1 MKKLKGKITIII
13 TSHYLEEIENLCDR
27 VAILSKGKLLE
38 IGSIDEIKEKHATSK
53 FEDAFIKLVEDN
65 E

>member
-1 MKKLKGKITIII
+1 M

-27 VAILSKGKLLE
+27 VAILSKGKLLKTD
-38 IGSIDEIKEKHATSK
+38 SIDNIKRITDSIT
-53 FEDAFIKLVEDN
+53 FEEAFMKIVEEEN